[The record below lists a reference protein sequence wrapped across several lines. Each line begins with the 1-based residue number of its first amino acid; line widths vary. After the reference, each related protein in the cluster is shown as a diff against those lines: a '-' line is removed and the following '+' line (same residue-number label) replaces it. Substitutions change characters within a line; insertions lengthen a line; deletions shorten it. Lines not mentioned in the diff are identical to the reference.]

1 MTDLICS
8 FCSKPDSLVF
18 ARGEALIC
26 AGCVESAYEALH
38 GRSYIKPYDRIHGG
52 MLEGVAVAEGL
63 ANRAPPRRLRLVHDR
78 KPA

>member
-26 AGCVESAYEALH
+26 AGCVERAYEALH
-38 GRSYIKPYDRIHGG
+38 GRKYVQPFDSVAGG
-52 MLEGVAVAEGL
+52 MLEAVAIAER
-63 ANRAPPRRLRLVHDR
+63 RAKPPRIHLVHSR
-78 KPA
+78 RNA